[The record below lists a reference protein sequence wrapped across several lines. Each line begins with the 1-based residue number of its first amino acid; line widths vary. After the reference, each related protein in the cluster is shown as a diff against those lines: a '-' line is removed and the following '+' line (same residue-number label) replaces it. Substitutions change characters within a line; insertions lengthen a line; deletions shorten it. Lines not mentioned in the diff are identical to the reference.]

1 MEFDLARTRGNGHP
15 STMYS
20 RSVSFTQSIELFFKN
35 YVNFSGRS
43 SKSAFWWWFLAN
55 ILFSILAAMADRVT
69 FDTVTVDQGPIS
81 TVWSFVTLIPGIA
94 LGARRLHDINK
105 SGWWQLIAF
114 TIIGIIPLII
124 WFVRSGDPH
133 ENDYGD
139 DIEAGT

>member
-1 MEFDLARTRGNGHP
+1 M
-15 STMYS
+15 SS

-35 YVNFSGRS
+35 YLNFSGRS

-55 ILFSILAAMADRVT
+55 VLFSILATLIDTTTFGQMAAQ
-69 FDTVTVDQGPIS
+69 QGPVATI
-81 TVWSFVTLIPGIA
+81 WSIVTLIPGIA

-124 WFVRSGDPH
+124 WFIRPGDPH
-133 ENDYGD
+133 ENTFGE

>member
-1 MEFDLARTRGNGHP
+1 MHL
-15 STMYS
+15 

-55 ILFSILAAMADRVT
+55 VVFSILATLIDTMT
-69 FDTVTVDQGPIS
+69 FGPMTPQQGPVATI
-81 TVWSFVTLIPGIA
+81 WSFITLIPGIA

-124 WFVRSGDPH
+124 WFVRAGDPY
-133 ENDYGD
+133 ENDFGE
-139 DIEAGT
+139 DIEAGS